1 MSIEWIHDLLQGR
14 RLTFWS
20 HYLPNGH
27 GGNAIYQQNPAI
39 LVIEACPVTRNVVFL
54 VAPPFELLDL
64 TGPYSVFAE
73 ANAASGSREYAL
85 QVVSTSQ
92 DEALM
97 STAGLSLTSQYFYQN
112 FRRPID
118 TLLVIGGRGAMRPYN
133 EDVLRWIRTRQGR
146 IRRLGSVCIGA
157 FLLAATGL
165 LDGRMA
171 TTHWQCCDQFS
182 HEYPNIDVKK
192 DPIFVKDGPFY
203 SSAGVTAGIDLSL
216 ALVEEDLGVRIAGQ
230 VARVLVLYLRRPG
243 GQAQF
248 SDLISESG
256 TVTDNAL
263 RDLPAWVRGRMA
275 RGLSVRTLARQ
286 VSMSPRTFARRFAS
300 EFHQTPASWVR
311 KMRAEGAKTLLQEPG
326 STLSVVARRCGFRSV
341 AALRNEFILQFGT
354 TPKEY
359 KLRLGS

>member
-1 MSIEWIHDLLQGR
+1 M
-14 RLTFWS
+14 
-20 HYLPNGH
+20 
-27 GGNAIYQQNPAI
+27 
-39 LVIEACPVTRNVVFL
+39 
-54 VAPPFELLDL
+54 
-64 TGPYSVFAE
+64 
-73 ANAASGSREYAL
+73 
-85 QVVSTSQ
+85 
-92 DEALM
+92 
-97 STAGLSLTSQYFYQN
+97 
-112 FRRPID
+112 
-118 TLLVIGGRGAMRPYN
+118 
-133 EDVLRWIRTRQGR
+133 
-146 IRRLGSVCIGA
+146 
-157 FLLAATGL
+157 
-165 LDGRMA
+165 
-171 TTHWQCCDQFS
+171 
-182 HEYPNIDVKK
+182 KK